1 MMWKYGLPRACAV
14 LLLAGYAVACSDAG
28 PSVGL
33 TDEEAAAIGDQ
44 IEGAAVGGVIAGVG
58 TGFAG
63 SAGAQP
69 AAPPLTATFS
79 FSFERQCQGGGM
91 IAVDGSMEGTI
102 DFETRSATL
111 NSQATL
117 VATECV
123 TTRGEHTITFTT
135 VEPDHIQKTGEFA
148 VVDSEPSGTFR
159 VEPDHI
165 QKTGEF
171 AVVDSEPSGTFRV
184 FGAIAWEKD
193 NGDSDTCDIDVTTTM
208 SLEGVSRTGSV
219 CGRDVSKTVP

>member
-1 MMWKYGLPRACAV
+1 V

-159 VEPDHI
+159 V
-165 QKTGEF
+165 
-171 AVVDSEPSGTFRV
+171 